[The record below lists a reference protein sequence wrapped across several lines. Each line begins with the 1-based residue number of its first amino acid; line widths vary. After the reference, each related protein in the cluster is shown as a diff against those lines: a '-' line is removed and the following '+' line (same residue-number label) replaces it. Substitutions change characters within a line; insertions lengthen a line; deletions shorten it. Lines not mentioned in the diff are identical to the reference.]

1 MPVGTRWLL
10 TPELTVL
17 RQGEGQITDP
27 FPATGAEAGDIPQ
40 LFIGVVER
48 TYRAA
53 VGVSGRQGPLD
64 LRASAGVHH
73 VVNADH
79 QEGRTVNRFEGR
91 LQATLGLS
99 RGGTLR

>member
-1 MPVGTRWLL
+1 MDTTRS
-10 TPELTVL
+10 
-17 RQGEGQITDP
+17 TD
-27 FPATGAEAGDIPQ
+27 
-40 LFIGVVER
+40 R
-48 TYRAA
+48 WYRRLAA
-53 VGVSGRQGPLD
+53 ARGRQGPLD

-91 LQATLGLS
+91 LQATLGVS